1 MAPSDLA
8 ANLAPEPGGSALVES
23 APRTALGRWAER
35 IDDRLNPI
43 LVREVRQGL
52 RSNGF
57 RNLFWLTL
65 VLATCSCGFTM
76 AMHGIEGTT
85 VSNGRGFLGW
95 TMGLMRLATGFFV
108 PFVAFQ
114 SVSSEWEDR
123 TRDMLQLSGLGS
135 WAIVRGKLVA
145 ALMQALLFYC
155 AFLPFLALAFLMR
168 GVDLQEIIVGL
179 NASLASCLVSTTF
192 GIFLASL
199 GRTRTLRVFLFALLA
214 VVLLFWGGTSGVFL
228 SSLGRTTT
236 VSLESIGIP
245 WVMASVPV
253 SYGITFARNRFA
265 HEYENQSTPLRVLTT
280 VLLFAIPLFVL
291 FLAWTSSVTG
301 VIDEGLF
308 GTLLTGLIAI
318 SLLFASE
325 GETMSRRVAARVPRS
340 GLRAFLAIPWL
351 PGGGRGLIYFTLH
364 ALLLLGLSLAFKVL
378 PASARFSSPAPFAL
392 PILSVAALY
401 GFLMIAPSTYFMRNQ
416 KSLSNRRVLSILIA
430 FGIPFT
436 GMMVS
441 GFGQMLGRFRAQVR
455 AYDILSIPHVLT
467 AVGRGNAGVWIY
479 VVLGGLALFCLA
491 LNFKRLTASVA
502 EVHAAVRENRERSAA
517 VQRMASARSSAEEPA

>member
-1 MAPSDLA
+1 M
-8 ANLAPEPGGSALVES
+8 
-23 APRTALGRWAER
+23 ER

-65 VLATCSCGFTM
+65 VLSTCACGFTM
-76 AMHGIEGTT
+76 AMHVIEERTIT
-85 VSNGRGFLGW
+85 NGRGFLSW

-179 NASLASCLVSTTF
+179 NASLASCLVSTTI

-214 VVLLFWGGTSGVFL
+214 VVLLFWGGASGVFL
-228 SSLGRTTT
+228 SSLGRTST

-301 VIDEGLF
+301 VISEELF
-308 GTLLTGLIAI
+308 GNLLMGLIAI
-318 SLLFASE
+318 SLLLASE
-325 GETMSRRVAARVPRS
+325 GEKMSRRVAARVPRG
-340 GLRAFLAIPWL
+340 GLRAFLSIPWL

-364 ALLLLGLSLAFKVL
+364 AILLLGLALAFQVA
-378 PASARFSSPAPFAL
+378 PTSARYLALAPYAL
-392 PILSVAALY
+392 PLLSVSALY
-401 GFLMIAPSTYFMRNQ
+401 GFIMIAPSTFFMRNQ
-416 KSLSNRRVLSILIA
+416 RSLSNRRVLSILVA

-441 GFGQMLGRFRAQVR
+441 GFGQMLDPYRTQVR
-455 AYDILSIPHVLT
+455 FYDILSIPHVLN
-467 AVGRGNAGVWIY
+467 ALGRGNARDWIY
-479 VVLGGLALFCLA
+479 VVLAGIALSCLA

-502 EVHAAVRENRERSAA
+502 EVRHAVRENRERSAA
-517 VQRMASARSSAEEPA
+517 LQRLSSAQGSAEDRA